1 MSKYNRLSHSQVSRY
16 SMCPTSYKYH
26 YVDRIRTTVQSAAL
40 VFGGALD
47 GALNCIL
54 TGEGDAEIEFDKG
67 FTRNK
72 VNDVEVY
79 LPTCL
84 DLVYANTDFD
94 SDLLE
99 SEDYEFVNGATGQT
113 LSAKML
119 LEAYANIKEAK
130 LKSGYQLLPKDKKLV
145 YNLMN
150 WCSLKRKGLLMLKAY
165 RKKVMP
171 NIEKVHTVQKYVS
184 LKNADGDSF
193 IGYVDLVADYKGHGT
208 VIFDNKTS
216 AMEYEEDSVISSAQ
230 LATYTHIL
238 EDEYKT
244 RKAGYIVLRKS
255 VIKNRKKICAMCEY
269 DGSGARHKTCSNII
283 DGKRC
288 DGDWIETIDPDI
300 HIQIIISE
308 IPPQTEA
315 IVMENIDSVNSAIKA
330 EVFPRN
336 FNSCTNWYGGK
347 CPYFDLCYKNKMT
360 GLVKKD

>member
-40 VFGGALD
+40 VFGSALD

-54 TGEGDAEIEFDKG
+54 TGEGDAEAEFEKL
-67 FTRNK
+67 FTNNK
-72 VNDVEVY
+72 VNDVSVY
-79 LPTCL
+79 LPTCT

-94 SDLLE
+94 IDLIVE
-99 SEDYEFVNGATGQT
+99 EDLDRVNKYT
-113 LSAKML
+113 S
-119 LEAYANIKEAK
+119 YAFDILVYYNE
-130 LKSGYQLLPKDKKLV
+130 LKDKKAKSGFNSFKAEEKAF

-150 WCSLKRKGLLMLKAY
+150 WVSLRRKGLLMLKAY

-171 NIEKVHTVQKYVS
+171 LIEKVHTVQKYVS

-193 IGYVDLVADYKGHGT
+193 IGYVDLVADVKGHGT
-208 VIFDNKTS
+208 VILDNKTS

-230 LATYTHIL
+230 LSTYTHIL
-238 EDEYKT
+238 EEEYKT

-255 VIKNRKKICAMCEY
+255 VIKNRKKICGVCKY
-269 DGSGARHKTCSNII
+269 DGSGARHKTCSSEVS
-283 DGKRC
+283 GKRC
-288 DGDWIETIDPDI
+288 GGEWIETIDPDI

-308 IPPQTEA
+308 IPAQTEA
-315 IVMENIDSVNSAIKA
+315 IVMENIDSVNAAIKA

-336 FNSCTNWYGGK
+336 FNSCHNWFGSR